1 MKLSFSDRKWTNYS
15 FGELID
21 AAEGTGVRGIELHSV
36 KTSAFGKR
44 LDEAGARSLKRDLR
58 DRKIEIAC
66 IDADQDAGDVFEAEY
81 NISLA
86 GVLGVPYVRLNVA
99 SESFDATAEY
109 IEKLIPSAEKAGV
122 VLLIETAGIF
132 ADTGVL
138 RDLLNRFA
146 SDSLGAL
153 WDVQYPCMEANET
166 PETTIKNLGAY
177 VKHVHT
183 IKVIQK
189 SCCIVPH
196 CRFCN
201 TAVTSHFK
209 T

>member
-81 NISLA
+81 NISLL
-86 GVLGVPYVRLNVA
+86 V
-99 SESFDATAEY
+99 SS
-109 IEKLIPSAEKAGV
+109 SAR
-122 VLLIETAGIF
+122 IY
-132 ADTGVL
+132 L
-138 RDLLNRFA
+138 RCFVSVFMNWR
-146 SDSLGAL
+146 AL
-153 WDVQYPCMEANET
+153 
-166 PETTIKNLGAY
+166 
-177 VKHVHT
+177 
-183 IKVIQK
+183 
-189 SCCIVPH
+189 
-196 CRFCN
+196 
-201 TAVTSHFK
+201 
-209 T
+209 